1 LLSKEKV
8 RLESFIKVDKTDQL
22 ADFGGSYMGKRPRK
36 FKKKG
41 EMRWKWKK
49 KRMRRKKR
57 KKK

>member
-1 LLSKEKV
+1 LKV
-8 RLESFIKVDKTDQL
+8 ALESFLKVDKMDQEQ
-22 ADFGGSYMGKRPRK
+22 DYGGLYMGKRPRK

-41 EMRWKWKK
+41 SMRWKWKK